1 MRRPRPFVAALRG
14 LAAAWAGEP
23 NLRLELWAGY
33 TALAWAALV
42 PLSPVDTL
50 VVMVVVGVVLTAE
63 LLNTAV
69 EATVDLVTG
78 EWHPGA
84 GLAKDFAA
92 AGVLLASGLA
102 LAVGVVLFGPHVDEL
117 PVALGRAMARSPLGF
132 GAAATVWLALGLSC
146 LAGPRRRTDP
156 RERKRR

>member
-14 LAAAWAGEP
+14 LVVAWQGEP
-23 NLRLELWAGY
+23 NLRFEVWAGY

-42 PLSPVDTL
+42 PLPRADTL
-50 VVMVVVGVVLTAE
+50 WVIAVVGLVWTAE

-78 EWHPGA
+78 EWRPAA

-92 AGVLLASGLA
+92 AGVLLASLLA
-102 LAVGVVLFGPHVDEL
+102 LAVGLVIFGPHLGEL
-117 PVALGRAMARSPLGF
+117 PGTLVRAARSAPWGF
-132 GAAATVWLALGLSC
+132 GLGAAAWAALGLSW
-146 LAGPRRRTDP
+146 LLGPRRRVDP